1 MDITFE
7 DFLILYQLFF
17 SPQAKRS
24 IIISNKYGIYELSH
38 ELPKD
43 WAGSCPHKKKKSLR
57 IMGK

>member
-7 DFLILYQLFF
+7 DFLILYELFF

-24 IIISNKYGIYELSH
+24 IIISNNYGIYELSH

-43 WAGSCPHKKKKSLR
+43 WGGSCPHKKKKS
-57 IMGK
+57 